1 MICATYDLIDCATP
15 EPEPHELLDAI
26 RAAVTRL
33 GATILGELPVLF
45 QPHGITCVL
54 VLAESHLVVST
65 WPEHQF
71 AHIDLFTCRADTDPE
86 HALQPIIEV
95 LGSRKVHG
103 QRIHRVTPTSFSSET
118 SQVSPSSA
126 VAFDRRT
133 GCAPS

>member
-1 MICATYDLIDCATP
+1 VICATYDLIDCATP
-15 EPEPHELLDAI
+15 EPEPHELL
-26 RAAVTRL
+26 
-33 GATILGELPVLF
+33 